1 MRWAVLSLHGKRID
15 LIHVIADSS
24 AAREKMLQ
32 AHKDHQLPLNNNKKK
47 ERKNHGV
54 QLNDSSDIKE
64 ALG

>member
-1 MRWAVLSLHGKRID
+1 MHGKRID

-47 ERKNHGV
+47 ERK
-54 QLNDSSDIKE
+54 KE
-64 ALG
+64 SWSTIERFERHQRGLGLILINY